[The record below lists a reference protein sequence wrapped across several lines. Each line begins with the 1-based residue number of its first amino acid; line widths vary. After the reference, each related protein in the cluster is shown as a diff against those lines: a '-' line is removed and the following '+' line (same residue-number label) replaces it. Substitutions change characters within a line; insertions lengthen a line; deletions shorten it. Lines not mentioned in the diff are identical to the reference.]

1 MQKLKKD
8 ASLREAS
15 GNSDFESLSLSLFL
29 FLKVR
34 IHVGRYSRRGGA
46 ERKREREREEG
57 ALKAVAGTN
66 RMGELLKRGRRGC
79 TVIDCMHEKINH
91 ECRMKVLRVS
101 YRFRENRL

>member
-15 GNSDFESLSLSLFL
+15 GNSDFESLSLSLSL
-29 FLKVR
+29 FEST
-34 IHVGRYSRRGGA
+34 HSRRQVFA
-46 ERKREREREEG
+46 SRRSREEEREREREEG

>member
-46 ERKREREREEG
+46 ERKRERERERERERG
-57 ALKAVAGTN
+57 GSFESCRRNESDGRAVETRA
-66 RMGELLKRGRRGC
+66 
-79 TVIDCMHEKINH
+79 
-91 ECRMKVLRVS
+91 
-101 YRFRENRL
+101 

>member
-46 ERKREREREEG
+46 ERKRERERERGGSFESCRRNESDG
-57 ALKAVAGTN
+57 RAVETRA
-66 RMGELLKRGRRGC
+66 
-79 TVIDCMHEKINH
+79 
-91 ECRMKVLRVS
+91 
-101 YRFRENRL
+101 

>member
-46 ERKREREREEG
+46 ERKRERERERGGSFESCRRNELDG
-57 ALKAVAGTN
+57 RAVETRA
-66 RMGELLKRGRRGC
+66 
-79 TVIDCMHEKINH
+79 
-91 ECRMKVLRVS
+91 
-101 YRFRENRL
+101 